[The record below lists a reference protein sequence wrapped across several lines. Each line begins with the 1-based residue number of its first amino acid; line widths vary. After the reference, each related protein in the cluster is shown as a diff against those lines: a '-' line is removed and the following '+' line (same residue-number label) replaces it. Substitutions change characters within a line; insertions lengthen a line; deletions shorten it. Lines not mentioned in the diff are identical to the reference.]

1 MEEHETPFDTNDQDI
16 LSEVTDD
23 ESEGSLGTREKIALV
38 VRTLTVVLTLIG
50 GILLVIKIK
59 KRRRGSWVEALI
71 VITFQLVWQV
81 LAWYII
87 HIDSHW
93 VFHFDKGNVDSE
105 TSKKVYHC
113 IQNLFAGLAMYS
125 GVVVVGRLAGL
136 VGLLL
141 YVLTGMAILAPIVF
155 SVTILLLDLQLSSSL
170 RFQQPTKIGIAS
182 FRSCILDLV
191 PLGLLI
197 CWTFSQCRVTR
208 REKSSR
214 EMSSNLI
221 AAASILLHLVGLAQ
235 YVVYVMLN
243 TATDL
248 DFKLLL
254 VDWDLGLSEA
264 TFLLASI
271 ALPWMWLLGLSIPL
285 PGQASDQL
293 DLNLKL
299 AKQNKS
305 RNIIKYQKEKSPVAT
320 PPTSPYKF
328 SPEVTSSPSVHS
340 TTSMEPTPLSLAP
353 AKKEKRRSYLEAVS
367 DNSLHVLENAPPR
380 QSKSADPLWLPSGK
394 PVQL

>member
-1 MEEHETPFDTNDQDI
+1 M
-16 LSEVTDD
+16 
-23 ESEGSLGTREKIALV
+23 
-38 VRTLTVVLTLIG
+38 
-50 GILLVIKIK
+50 
-59 KRRRGSWVEALI
+59 I
-71 VITFQLVWQV
+71 VIGYSTSTKETSTAKQAKRSV
-81 LAWYII
+81 
-87 HIDSHW
+87 
-93 VFHFDKGNVDSE
+93 VDSTKIGLE
-105 TSKKVYHC
+105 NNRYFICVQVYHC

-248 DFKLLL
+248 DFKVSSSLT
-254 VDWDLGLSEA
+254 S
-264 TFLLASI
+264 
-271 ALPWMWLLGLSIPL
+271 
-285 PGQASDQL
+285 QSD
-293 DLNLKL
+293 
-299 AKQNKS
+299 S
-305 RNIIKYQKEKSPVAT
+305 G
-320 PPTSPYKF
+320 
-328 SPEVTSSPSVHS
+328 SV
-340 TTSMEPTPLSLAP
+340 
-353 AKKEKRRSYLEAVS
+353 
-367 DNSLHVLENAPPR
+367 
-380 QSKSADPLWLPSGK
+380 SAAAG
-394 PVQL
+394 